1 MAELIGRLQQDL
13 NAARKAQD
21 KPGVLLLGTII
32 SDARNREIE
41 LRRDLTDDDVI
52 EVIRRGIKKRRESAE
67 MYEKGGRPE
76 LAATEKQESEVLG
89 RYLPASVDPEE
100 IRAAIREVIAG
111 GNSAMGQV
119 MGAIMGRFKG
129 RVDGATINA
138 LVREELSKRG

>member
-21 KPGVLLLGTII
+21 KPSVLLLGTII

-41 LRRDLTDDDVI
+41 LRRDLTDDDVV
-52 EVIRRGIKKRRESAE
+52 EVLRRGIKKRRESME

-76 LAATEKQESEVLG
+76 LAATEKQEADALG
-89 RYLPASVDPEE
+89 KYLPAAVDPDE
-100 IRAAIREVIAG
+100 IRAAIRETING
-111 GNSAMGQV
+111 GTTAMGQV
-119 MGAIMGRFKG
+119 MGAVMGRFKG
-129 RVDGATINA
+129 RVEGSTINA

>member
-21 KPGVLLLGTII
+21 KPSVLLLGTII

-41 LRRDLTDDDVI
+41 LRRDLTDDDVV
-52 EVIRRGIKKRRESAE
+52 EVLRRGIKKRRESME

-76 LAATEKQESEVLG
+76 LAATEKQEADVLG
-89 RYLPASVDPEE
+89 RYLPAAVDADEV
-100 IRAAIREVIAG
+100 RAAIREVIDG
-111 GNSAMGQV
+111 GTTAMGQV
-119 MGAIMGRFKG
+119 MGAIMARYKG
-129 RVDGATINA
+129 RVEGGTINA